1 MSRRGIQIN
10 AQDPHIARTRVPVF
24 IPLSLVHDIFMQQ
37 NINNVICI
45 VYDELKS
52 NMKGVLLYV
61 VHPSDAH
68 VLREDFRQIKQSV
81 SSRDTENQGANA
93 VKSPVE
99 KRVFSPTAPPGSDSQ
114 RARKVNRQHS
124 PRRILYVRDADTGT
138 NKELTAPSALPVLIP
153 VNETQFKSSYHSSRD
168 DSGHRRHKSSR
179 KVRGEHEAGQPASDD
194 GSKQR
199 RTHRS
204 RSPKKSKPQP
214 RAVSRSPEVK
224 EEQENQ
230 PLAEPS
236 QPTVAWHSAPPIT
249 TVPMGIYNR

>member
-61 VHPSDAH
+61 VHPTDAH

-81 SSRDTENQGANA
+81 SSRDIEKQGANA
-93 VKSPVE
+93 VKSPVD
-99 KRVFSPTAPPGSDSQ
+99 KRVISPTVPQGVESQ
-114 RARKVNRQHS
+114 RARKVNRHHS
-124 PRRILYVRDADTGT
+124 PRRVLYVRDADMGP
-138 NKELTAPSALPVLIP
+138 NKELTATSALPVLIP
-153 VNETQFKSSYHSSRD
+153 INETQFKGSYHSSRD
-168 DSGHRRHKSSR
+168 GSGHRRHRSPK
-179 KVRGEHEAGQPASDD
+179 KVRGEHSAGQPASDD

-199 RTHRS
+199 R
-204 RSPKKSKPQP
+204 SPKKMKAQAP
-214 RAVSRSPEVK
+214 AVSRTPEVND
-224 EEQENQ
+224 EQENQ

-236 QPTVAWHSAPPIT
+236 QPTTAWHAVPSMP
-249 TVPMGIYNR
+249 TVPMGIYNRYGQA